1 MPKRLCTHSGCKA
14 IVDVPVGYRDSPR
27 CERHRR
33 AVTHS
38 KRVYDHH
45 HEDGKNIYKS
55 QRWVRLRAELI
66 RQQPTCQHCLQYGIV
81 TPGKIVDH
89 IVEIEDG
96 GAVWDIDNL
105 QHLCHTCHNI
115 KTGREAVK
123 RKKRADN
130 EGFGNLSDF

>member
-1 MPKRLCTHSGCKA
+1 MS
-14 IVDVPVGYRDSPR
+14 YRDSPR

-33 AVTHS
+33 PLATS

-55 QRWVRLRAELI
+55 TRWTKLRAALI
-66 RQQPTCQHCLQYGIV
+66 RQQPLCQHCAVYGIV

-96 GAVWDIDNL
+96 GAIWDIDNL
-105 QHLCHTCHNI
+105 EFLCAPCHNT
-115 KTGREAVK
+115 KTAKEAIK
-123 RKKRADN
+123 RKKRSEN
-130 EGFGNLSDF
+130 KGFGNLSDF